1 MQDQSENESV
11 GTEWVSIFLEETHMP
26 NQTYRLLSF
35 FFSFL
40 LLVSLCMQP
49 SRNGKKKKKRRG
61 GKWVTHSPSRF

>member
-35 FFSFL
+35 FFSFFAI
-40 LLVSLCMQP
+40 
-49 SRNGKKKKKRRG
+49 GKFMHATFKERKKEKEKKRREVG
-61 GKWVTHSPSRF
+61 YALTK